1 MNPSE
6 KEKLMTSK
14 EMATLAVETL
24 DAKKGRDIMLI
35 DVSEKS
41 SFADYLVLATG
52 GSNRQVAALTDDV
65 EDAFA
70 KEGILPKSIDGKNG
84 TGWVLMDLG
93 DIIVNIFNEDT
104 RNKYSIEKVWG
115 DCPITIFTEE

>member
-1 MNPSE
+1 
-6 KEKLMTSK
+6 MTSK
-14 EMATLAVETL
+14 EMTDLAISVL
-24 DAKKGRDIMLI
+24 DSKKGRDLVMI

-41 SFADYLVLATG
+41 SFTDYLILATG
-52 GSNRQVAALTDDV
+52 GSTRQVSALTDEV

-70 KEGILPKSIDGKNG
+70 KEKIFPKSIDGKNG

-93 DIIVNIFNEDT
+93 DIIVNVFDEDT

-115 DCPITIFTEE
+115 DCPITRYEED